1 MNVLSPLPTNLV
13 RPLWKVVCLKNTLS
27 TAQCWSTECTNI
39 KKSSDQTVQNK
50 RLVRGREAYL
60 YRGILL
66 YQALASNKIRLLA
79 LKNNLTHK
87 TDQLCFTISRKPP
100 SCLDK
105 LISNHRLTLPFSA
118 KYKTCLLVF
127 NIPAFQKT
135 LMAASVRR
143 SPLWLLGHCTKTKLP
158 PVLNFS
164 MPSLPYGFYFFPLS
178 TIVFA

>member
-1 MNVLSPLPTNLV
+1 MNVLSPLPNKLV

-27 TAQCWSTECTNI
+27 TAQCWSSECTNI
-39 KKSSDQTVQNK
+39 KKSSAPNRSEQKTCQG
-50 RLVRGREAYL
+50 LEAYL
-60 YRGILL
+60 YRRILL

-79 LKNNLTHK
+79 LTKQLDTLTPK
-87 TDQLCFTISRKPP
+87 TDQISRKPP

-143 SPLWLLGHCTKTKLP
+143 SPL
-158 PVLNFS
+158 
-164 MPSLPYGFYFFPLS
+164 
-178 TIVFA
+178 